1 MARVSRSAILQD
13 YRTRSL
19 LESTRKIIAAHGFD
33 AVTMDRVAA
42 QAGIAKGGIYLYF
55 RNKHELIVAAIE
67 EIASEMLRG
76 IETRVDP
83 RASPWKR
90 LCQLVCGQIEVMEQ
104 HRDLLRTLLLDRRHL
119 LRRTGGGPSRRLL
132 KYRERHELHIRKIL
146 EEGIRRRIFQP
157 VDPAPVAFYI
167 NEMTVSTAQRR
178 VLGLAP
184 SSQKAEVE
192 GLLRFLSLLL
202 RDRQSTDPKS

>member
-1 MARVSRSAILQD
+1 MARISRSAILQD

-33 AVTMDRVAA
+33 AVTMDRVAE

-55 RNKHELIVAAIE
+55 RNKHELIVSAIE
-67 EIASEMLRG
+67 EIASEMLRE

-83 RASPWKR
+83 KAAPWQR
-90 LCQLVCGQIEVMEQ
+90 LCQLVSGQIEVMEQ
-104 HRDLLRTLLLDRRHL
+104 HRDLLRTLLLDRRL
-119 LRRTGGGPSRRLL
+119 LLDRAGGGPSRRLL

-146 EEGIRRRIFQP
+146 EEGIRRKIFHP
-157 VDPAPVAFYI
+157 IDPAPVAFYI
-167 NEMTVSTAQRR
+167 NEMTISTAQRR

-184 SSQKAEVE
+184 SSQKGEAQ
-192 GLLRFLSLLL
+192 GLIRFLALLL
-202 RDRQSTDPKS
+202 RDRHDTDPKR